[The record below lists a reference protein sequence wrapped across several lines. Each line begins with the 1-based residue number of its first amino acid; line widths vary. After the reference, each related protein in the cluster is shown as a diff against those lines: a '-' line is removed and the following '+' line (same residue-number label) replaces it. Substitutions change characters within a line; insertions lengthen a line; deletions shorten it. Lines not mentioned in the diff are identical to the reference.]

1 MFDIIYQL
9 YHKGDF
15 VRRIKTVNLK
25 PDMVVARTIIDSDSR
40 VLLSSGMCLNE
51 QYISRLSELGIASIF
66 IKDGLLD
73 DEVLVND
80 IVSEQ
85 TRAETV
91 KVIKTSFAKL
101 EKSSNFNVQA
111 VKNVVNNIL
120 DELLNNSNILVH
132 LTDIRSFDDYT
143 FGHSVNVC
151 VLSIIT
157 ALSLGYSEPKLK
169 ELGVGALLHDIGK
182 TKIDKEILNKPGDL
196 TPEEFNEIQRHTEYG
211 FNILREYMEISLLS
225 AHIAFQ
231 HHERWDGNGYPRGLG
246 GLDIH
251 QYARI
256 VAVADVYDALLAD
269 RPYRPA
275 YNVNQALNILTRMAG
290 SYLDF
295 DCVMSLKSNVAIYP
309 IGSFVQLT
317 TGDICIVIDVNKNNP
332 ARPKLRIVLD
342 KNKKRIANPREI
354 DLSRLKTIM
363 ITRPIHEDEVP
374 FN

>member
-1 MFDIIYQL
+1 M
-9 YHKGDF
+9 
-15 VRRIKTVNLK
+15 RRIKTVNLK
-25 PDMVVARTIIDSDSR
+25 SDMVVARTIIDSDSR
-40 VLLSSGMCLNE
+40 ILLSSGMRLTAK
-51 QYISRLSELGIASIF
+51 YIERLSELGIASIF
-66 IKDGLLD
+66 VKDGLLD

-80 IVSEQ
+80 IVSEK
-85 TRAETV
+85 TRTETV
-91 KVIKTSFAKL
+91 KIIKNSFVNL
-101 EKSSNFNVQA
+101 EKNSNFNVHA

-120 DELLNNSNILVH
+120 GELLDNNNILIH

-151 VLSIIT
+151 ILSIIT
-157 ALSLGYSEPKLK
+157 ALTLGYNESKLK

-182 TKIDKEILNKPGDL
+182 TKIDKEVLNKPGDL
-196 TPEEFNEIQRHTEYG
+196 TPEEFNEIKRHTEYG
-211 FNILREYMEISLLS
+211 YNILRDYMEISLLS

-231 HHERWDGNGYPRGLG
+231 HHERWDGNGYPRGLV

-251 QYARI
+251 QHARI

-309 IGSFVQLT
+309 VGSFVQLT
-317 TGDICIVIDVNKNNP
+317 TGDICIVVDVNKNNP
-332 ARPKLRIVLD
+332 ARPKLKIVLD
-342 KNKKRIANPREI
+342 KDKKRLANPREI

-363 ITRPIHEDEVP
+363 ITRPLHEDEVP
-374 FN
+374 FS